1 MVNHPVYPDENEGI
15 EMYSIERH
23 NNITKVQM
31 QEMVDAS
38 LANVLLPRGMRL
50 ELDEPWHAAYAHNK
64 RR

>member
-31 QEMVDAS
+31 QEMVDAT
-38 LANVLLPRGMRL
+38 LANVILPRGMRL
-50 ELDEPWHAAYAHNK
+50 ELDEP
-64 RR
+64 